1 MQGTLPFMAI
11 YICENANACHS
22 PVHDCES
29 VFWLIIWVV
38 AFVAHDSTENE
49 LLKGELKRKVIN
61 RLRPTDWS
69 LEASADSKREL
80 LRLFL
85 YGQEWEFPIPFRPFL
100 PVLKPM
106 AELVQYY
113 NNLSKKRHKR
123 SLTFMMEEVRS
134 CISKYIKV
142 VENNPLARE
151 DWEYIDTKPEDY
163 DDDDDDEPRP
173 EDVNDDV

>member
-11 YICENANACHS
+11 YICDNADACHS

-49 LLKGELKRKVIN
+49 SLKGELKRKVIN

-69 LEASADSKREL
+69 LEASADSKRDL
-80 LRLFL
+80 LCLFL
-85 YGQEWEFPIPFRPFL
+85 YGWESNIPVPFRPFL

-106 AELVQYY
+106 AELVRLY
-113 NNLSKKRHKR
+113 NKISESYHADGR
-123 SLTFMMEEVRS
+123 TFTMEEARV
-134 CISKYIKV
+134 CIAQYVKV
-142 VENNPLARE
+142 VENNPIEHADWSFIDDKPSRVFLKVE
-151 DWEYIDTKPEDY
+151 DG
-163 DDDDDDEPRP
+163 DDL
-173 EDVNDDV
+173 